1 MKIVAMMKTI
11 KLTVKE
17 ITELQPTRVSM
28 VRAHR
33 TVVGGIELSGEYDA
47 EAVSRAAIKMFG
59 DDCAV
64 WESEPDEGDE
74 CLHVVVYYRL

>member
-1 MKIVAMMKTI
+1 MKTI

-28 VRAHR
+28 VREHR
-33 TVVGGIELSGEYDA
+33 TVVGGVELHGEYDHDA
-47 EAVSRAAIKMFG
+47 MTAAVTKHFG